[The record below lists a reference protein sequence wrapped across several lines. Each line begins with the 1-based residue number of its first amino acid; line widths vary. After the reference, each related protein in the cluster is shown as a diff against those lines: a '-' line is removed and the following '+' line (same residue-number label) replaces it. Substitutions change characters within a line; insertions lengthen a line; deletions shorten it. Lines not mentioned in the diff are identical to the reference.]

1 MSNNADWMSQFTE
14 HERDIITNL
23 AKREYQDMTP
33 EEVQLYA
40 RWQAAKALA
49 DSEFEHEREQREA
62 LTAEKLALAQAQNDA
77 AIAAINEI
85 RDMAVAYYE
94 STIPVQVTEGD

>member
-14 HERDIITNL
+14 HERDIITDL
-23 AKREYQDMTP
+23 ARREYQDMTA

-40 RWQAAKALA
+40 RWQSAKALA

-62 LTAEKLALAQAQNDA
+62 VTAEKLVLARQQSEA

-85 RDMAVAYYE
+85 RDRAVAYYE
-94 STIPVQVTEGD
+94 STVPVQVTEGD

>member
-1 MSNNADWMSQFTE
+1 MSNNADWMNQFTE
-14 HERDIITNL
+14 HERDIITDL
-23 AKREYQDMTP
+23 ARREYQDMTAD
-33 EEVQLYA
+33 EVQLYA

-62 LTAEKLALAQAQNDA
+62 ITAEKLALARAQNEA

-85 RDMAVAYYE
+85 RDRAIAYYE
-94 STIPVQVTEGD
+94 STVPVTEGD

>member
-1 MSNNADWMSQFTE
+1 MTIIDWMSEFTE
-14 HERDIITNL
+14 EERNTITDL
-23 AKREYQDMTP
+23 ARREYQDMTA

-40 RWQAAKALA
+40 RWQSAKALA

-62 LTAEKLALAQAQNDA
+62 VTAEKLALARAQNEA

-85 RDMAVAYYE
+85 RDRAIAYYE
-94 STIPVQVTEGD
+94 STIPVTEGD